1 MHELRCKT
9 ATLLL
14 AVATASA
21 TLAHSQSAEA
31 QNPKWDFGIW
41 AGGATGEEATNSFS
55 EAQILTGGFYVGRV
69 ITGELGN
76 HWYRGRF
83 EYGFD
88 VAPLFVQFQ
97 PQRIEGT
104 AFDPLI
110 FRWHSSPRGG
120 AITPFLELSGGA
132 VHTTANFP
140 AGDTSTFNFI
150 TRGGGGLLVVV
161 LSRVGVAEQVVGAGG
176 LWVELDRLL
185 EFRLGLLEVAV
196 AQGGGPEGVVGAEI
210 AGGYLGETD
219 LQLARLGIV
228 ARVPRRDPP
237 LTPATAAI

>member
-150 TRGGGGLLVVV
+150 TRGGGGLLV
-161 LSRVGVAEQVVGAGG
+161 LTKPNQA
-176 LWVELDRLL
+176 
-185 EFRLGLLEVAV
+185 LEVACRWWHISN
-196 AQGGGPEGVVGAEI
+196 ANLGTRNPEFNGIQVSVG
-210 AGGYLGETD
+210 YHWMK
-219 LQLARLGIV
+219 
-228 ARVPRRDPP
+228 
-237 LTPATAAI
+237 

>member
-1 MHELRCKT
+1 MSMNGPRCKIV
-9 ATLLL
+9 TLLL
-14 AVATASA
+14 VAVAMASA
-21 TLAHSQSAEA
+21 TLAHSQSSEA
-31 QNPKWDFGIW
+31 QNPKWDFSIW

-55 EAQILTGGFYVGRV
+55 EAQIMIGGFYVGRV

-76 HWYRGRF
+76 YCYRGRF

-97 PQRIEGT
+97 PQRIGGT

-140 AGDTSTFNFI
+140 AGDTSTINFI
-150 TRGGGGLLVVV
+150 TRGGGGLLV
-161 LSRVGVAEQVVGAGG
+161 LTKPNQA
-176 LWVELDRLL
+176 
-185 EFRLGLLEVAV
+185 LEVAFRWWHISN
-196 AQGGGPEGVVGAEI
+196 ANLGTRNPEFNGIQVSVG
-210 AGGYLGETD
+210 YHWMK
-219 LQLARLGIV
+219 
-228 ARVPRRDPP
+228 
-237 LTPATAAI
+237 